1 MRRAGRRARRVGG
14 ALVALVLASTGTTW
28 AAGVEGRGADGAG
41 TRAADENAVLD
52 GVYPGWLALA
62 RETLGDGD
70 GWGSAG
76 TGTTGGAAAAPQ
88 DVHVVRTWD
97 ELRAALGGADAH
109 RQDVPRIVLVEGEIR
124 AFGFDDP
131 ATGLPTCDDFAA
143 QVQVA
148 DDDPRPFSM
157 AEYIAT
163 YDPAVWGW
171 EPPTGPLEEARARAA
186 AVQTAQVR
194 QRVGSHVTILGIGDD
209 ARIVGAHLLV
219 QGVRDVIVRNLHL
232 SDAYDCFPEWDPG
245 DTSTGNWNS
254 LYDNLSVHTT
264 ENVWVDHVTFDD
276 GDHPPAS
283 LPTVFGR
290 PFEVHDGL
298 LDITHESDLVTVSFC
313 VFRDHDKTNLVGS
326 GDGRGALDGGRLRVT
341 WRHNLWDDAGQ
352 RLPRVRFG
360 DVDVYNNYVRVTAE
374 GAGLFDYAWGVG
386 VESSIWAERNV
397 FDLPPDVRAASIVK
411 RWGGTHLHANE
422 TLVNG
427 VEVDVLAA
435 YNDSAPEDARLAAG
449 ARWDPVSAGV
459 RGGPVHEVAEVRDV
473 VLAEAGAGVLQPV
486 TEEPGATPS
495 PGPTDPPEPTV
506 PPGGGAGGGGGA
518 DGGGGA
524 GGGGADG
531 GLTAWDDATGPGG
544 AGASG
549 LATTGPR
556 VLLALVAAGLLLVGG
571 GAVVVTRRRAGT

>member
-1 MRRAGRRARRVGG
+1 MRRAGRRGRRVGG
-14 ALVALVLASTGTTW
+14 ALVALVLAGTGTTW
-28 AAGVEGRGADGAG
+28 AAGGEGRGVDGVG
-41 TRAADENAVLD
+41 TRAADQDAVLD
-52 GVYPGWLALA
+52 GVDAGWLALA

-76 TGTTGGAAAAPQ
+76 TGTTGGAAAAAQ

-97 ELRAALGGADAH
+97 ELRTALGGADAH

-131 ATGLPTCDDFAA
+131 TSGLPTCDDFAA

-157 AEYIAT
+157 AEYVAT

-171 EPPTGPLEEARARAA
+171 DPPTGPLEEARARAA

-194 QRVGSHVTILGIGDD
+194 QRVGSHVTIMGIGDD
-209 ARIVGAHLLV
+209 ARIVGAHLHV

-245 DTSTGNWNS
+245 DTSAGNWNA

-298 LDITHESDLVTVSFC
+298 LDITHESDLVTVSFS

-326 GDGRGALDGGRLRVT
+326 GDGRQALDGGRLRVT
-341 WRHNLWDDAGQ
+341 WHHNLWDDAGQ

-360 DVDVYNNYVRVTAE
+360 DVDVYNNYVRVSAA

-386 VESSIWAERNV
+386 VGSSIWAERNV
-397 FDLPPDVRAASIVK
+397 VDLPPQVRVSSIVK
-411 RWGGTHLHANE
+411 DWGGTRLHATE

-435 YNDSAPEDARLAAG
+435 YNDAVPEDARLAAG
-449 ARWDPVSAGV
+449 ARWDPVAAGV
-459 RGGPVHEVAEVRDV
+459 RGGPMHEVAQVRDV
-473 VLAEAGAGVLQPV
+473 VLAEAGAGVLHPV
-486 TEEPGATPS
+486 TDAPSATPT
-495 PGPTDPPEPTV
+495 PGPTDPPEPTT
-506 PPGGGAGGGGGA
+506 PPGGGDGGDGGDGA
-518 DGGGGA
+518 DGGGG
-524 GGGGADG
+524 GGAAGDG
-531 GLTAWDDATGPGG
+531 GVIASDDATG
-544 AGASG
+544 AGDAVTG
-549 LATTGPR
+549 LLARTGPA

-571 GAVVVTRRRAGT
+571 GALARRRGDA